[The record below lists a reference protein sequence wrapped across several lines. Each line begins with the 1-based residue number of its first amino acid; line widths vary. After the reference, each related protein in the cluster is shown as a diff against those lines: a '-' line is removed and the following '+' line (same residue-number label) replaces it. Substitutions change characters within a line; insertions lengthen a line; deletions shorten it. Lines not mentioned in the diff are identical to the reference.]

1 MAQVVNTIGTLTAEN
16 RIFYER
22 ALLKRLLPMLH
33 AYNDAQKSTLPENSG
48 TTVNWRKFAALAIPA
63 NALTEGAT
71 PDGKSLSVSTVTAEA
86 KQYGDYVV
94 ISDLLAKTGIDKA
107 MTEGS
112 LLCGEQA
119 ALLIDSVVLAAMY
132 ATTNTMFAGG
142 KATGTITAE
151 DVMKESDVKKVVLK
165 LKQKNARR
173 FEDGYYHAIISPEQ
187 AYSLMEAQG
196 WIDAAKYGSIKKLLK
211 GELGELHGVRFME
224 STNIKKIAKGDSGAH
239 GASSAK
245 IDSADAIIYGADSY
259 GVVDMENGAGKPSI
273 ITKDFGSSGTDD
285 PLNQRA
291 SVGWKNLFT
300 AKVLDNDAIV
310 KLTTAIVV

>member
-48 TTVNWRKFAALAIPA
+48 TTVNWRKFTSLAIPSA
-63 NALTEGAT
+63 ALTEGTT
-71 PDGKSLSVSTVTAEA
+71 PDGKSLAVSTVTAEA

-119 ALLIDSVVLAAMY
+119 ALLIDSVVLNAMY
-132 ATTNTMFAGG
+132 ATTSVMFAGG
-142 KATGTITAE
+142 KATGTITDA
-151 DVMKESDVKKVVLK
+151 DVLKESDIKKVVLK

-224 STNIKKIAKGDSGAH
+224 STNVAKLLKSDTGAH